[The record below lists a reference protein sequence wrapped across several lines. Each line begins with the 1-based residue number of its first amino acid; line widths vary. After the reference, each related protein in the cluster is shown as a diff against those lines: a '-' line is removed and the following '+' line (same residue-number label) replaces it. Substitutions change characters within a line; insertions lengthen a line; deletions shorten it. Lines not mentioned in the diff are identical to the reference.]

1 MEGEIQYDVLQIAGV
16 WKPKRHCA
24 TSWFCDL
31 KTSASPGC
39 FICNMEI
46 ILIANSEGY
55 CDK

>member
-16 WKPKRHCA
+16 WEPKRHCA
-24 TSWFCDL
+24 TSWLCDL

-39 FICNMEI
+39 FICNMKI